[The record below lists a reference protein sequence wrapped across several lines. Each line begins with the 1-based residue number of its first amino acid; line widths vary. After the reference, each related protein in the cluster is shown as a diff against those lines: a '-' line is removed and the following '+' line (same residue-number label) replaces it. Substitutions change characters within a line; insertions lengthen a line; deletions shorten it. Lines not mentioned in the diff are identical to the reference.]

1 MAIGTFTFEQEP
13 IGDSDKLPV
22 ITNWNPVVP
31 YTAKQTSITSIFY
44 FRFILEVR
52 LTDASGELLAKIKQ
66 RQNGVS
72 STTNVYAV
80 FDVRDIVNSVL
91 FDTTADYNLTTKSI
105 HTLGVNVIAKPFSQ
119 NNNQLRTIYVKGYQE
134 FSSAQNA
141 SPSEYTTSSANDTKF
156 YMQASLDLNTARG
169 TADFQ
174 TTSFSSFQLDGSS
187 KRVLSDLASSYNS
200 LANVTGY
207 INVIRSTDYHTIAFL
222 NGATDLDSSG
232 WYWQIKYYNSSNALI
247 GSAQEIQNHNTTG
260 GAKPV
265 STEEV
270 NTDAERLIY
279 FGCGPGNL
287 QAQSATTGA
296 RPSAF
301 SGWAYYT
308 IQALDSSGGTAKSAL
323 YYFVKNDDNCK
334 GYDVRRLG
342 WRNSLGCY
350 DYFNFTKKSTQTL
363 EITRNNYET
372 MLGEFNS
379 TSYSYD
385 NFGRGVTTR
394 QTTAKIKETLNTDWI
409 TPEDAVLL
417 ESLLVSTNVHIIEND
432 FTTYTVPVTITDT
445 SFIKKTNA
453 NDGLIQYTINI
464 EYSNPVNTNS

>member
-1 MAIGTFTFEQEP
+1 MAIGIFTFEQEP

-52 LTDASGELLAKIKQ
+52 LTDASGTLLAKIKQ

-72 STTNVYAV
+72 STTDVYAV

-91 FDTTADYNLTTKSI
+91 FDTIADFNLTTKSI

-119 NNNQLRTIYVKGYQE
+119 NNNQLRTVFVKGYQE

-141 SPSEYTTSSANDTKF
+141 SPSEYTTTSANDTKF

-222 NGATDLDSSG
+222 N
-232 WYWQIKYYNSSNALI
+232 
-247 GSAQEIQNHNTTG
+247 
-260 GAKPV
+260 
-265 STEEV
+265 
-270 NTDAERLIY
+270 TDAERLIY
-279 FGCGPGNL
+279 FGCGAGNL